1 MRSICA
7 YNVKQQGG
15 HRGFQNDAAFHRRLH
30 HLRSGDVI
38 GIQGSWGEGLGL
50 QRKGTEKKSGL
61 CMVRAKKCKHS
72 AEIYPSF
79 LLFFFKPNHLIL
91 RGQNEMLNDGL
102 GKACFSNSLFTSLS
116 LSLSLQRHW
125 FTEL

>member
-1 MRSICA
+1 MCSICT

-50 QRKGTEKKSGL
+50 QRKGTEKNLVYAWRGQRNANTQQKFI
-61 CMVRAKKCKHS
+61 H
-72 AEIYPSF
+72 PSF
-79 LLFFFKPNHLIL
+79 FFFFLNRIIL
-91 RGQNEMLNDGL
+91 Y
-102 GKACFSNSLFTSLS
+102 
-116 LSLSLQRHW
+116 
-125 FTEL
+125 